1 MKEEL
6 IIPNDLPNRHWNELS
21 RKEAEK
27 RWKYR
32 IIAGVAIVATFAL
45 GIFYGLLF
53 GTSNKIPVQTV
64 VNYYTATG
72 QAPSKLWME
81 WYENTH
87 NGVSRP
93 NLTVEQIKDSLIPLG
108 GN

>member
-6 IIPNDLPNRHWNELS
+6 IIPNDLPNRHWNELN
-21 RKEAEK
+21 REEAEK

-32 IIAGVAIVATFAL
+32 IVLVVGIVALFVF
-45 GIFYGLLF
+45 GMFYGLIF
-53 GTSNKIPVQTV
+53 GNNNKIPVQTAI
-64 VNYYTATG
+64 NYYTATG
-72 QAPSKLWME
+72 QAPSKMWIE

-87 NGVSRP
+87 NGIMRP
-93 NLTVEQIKDSLIPLG
+93 TLSVDQIRESLLPLG